1 MGIEDNILNK
11 FDRGI
16 TENCCKVISISLY
29 FHNCEIDN
37 IEKYLFSIYR
47 TVKNVKKNLEDRV
60 VRLYFDVSVYQC
72 ILNLDIQHQKIIEI
86 FEDIT
91 NSPNIEIYTY
101 VCENKSISLEKT
113 RTHCF
118 LPLSDPKVALCVVR
132 EADGFVSNLECH
144 NIKLYDKSNKL
155 FYLPQIMDTT
165 YLFSSDKF
173 KRYDS
178 YQAWLR
184 YYKDMLECEYF
195 YGHQNIYDL
204 LAGLFSI
211 KLRFN
216 RENYLEHMH
225 TLRNRLNQLVVD
237 FKHIQDKKDITN
249 TCHTF
254 SDHNARIYD
263 MDDVNNVNVA
273 NVEMLLDVG
282 FDEILLLDFLKE
294 IISVKIPIPSDAKN
308 IEYKIELNIKRKLFF
323 QHNMHIFHLHTVNN
337 YVDLYYNLI
346 KHGIITHISE
356 DIKQKIINIT
366 NNNIV
371 HGLFVIDALLSNITF
386 DYLFD
391 IKYMYTHSNGMNE
404 LYSVSSLLNK
414 LYKLMYD
421 PLYSSAN

>member
-113 RTHCF
+113 RTHRF
-118 LPLSDPKVALCVVR
+118 LPLSDPEVALCVVR

-144 NIKLYDKSNKL
+144 NIKLYDESNKL
-155 FYLPQIMDTT
+155 FYLPQIMDTS
-165 YLFSSDKF
+165 YLFRSDKF

-216 RENYLEHMH
+216 RENYLEHVH

-237 FKHIQDKKDITN
+237 IEHIQDKKYIIN

-263 MDDVNNVNVA
+263 MDDVNHVNVA

-308 IEYKIELNIKRKLFF
+308 IEYIQELNIKRGLFF
-323 QHNMHIFHLHTVNN
+323 QHNMKIFRLGYVND
-337 YVDLYYNLI
+337 YDIMFDSLI
-346 KHGIITHISE
+346 ELKIITPISE
-356 DIKQKIINIT
+356 VVKQQIKKIT
-366 NNNIV
+366 GNNMEY
-371 HGLFVIDALLSNITF
+371 GLFIIDSLLSNITF
-386 DYLFD
+386 GYPFD
-391 IKYMYTHSNGMNE
+391 ITYIHNTK
-404 LYSVSSLLNK
+404 YSVSSLLNK
-414 LYKLMYD
+414 PYKLMYD